1 MLWAAVHN
9 GSEFRSASFD
19 AGWAMR
25 WRFYADFLL
34 RVFSLAVV
42 LCLMGQAES
51 EAAERPNVLFIAID
65 DLNHWVGHLGRNK
78 QTKTP
83 HIDKLAGQGVTF
95 TKAYCLAPAC
105 NPSRAALMS
114 GQRPSTTGCYLN
126 GQNWRPGIK
135 EEILLNSHLAKN
147 GYSVFGCGKIYHGA
161 GDRGGHWDD
170 YFAGNGA
177 TQKHPDAKDT
187 GVGGIQFYPLA
198 NSDEEMPDYKVV
210 SYGLEQLNKKHDK
223 PFFLAVGLVKPHMPF
238 SVPRKWFDQF
248 PLDSIELPPH
258 REDDLADVPPAGVK
272 MAGPQG
278 DHAKIVESGRWKEAV
293 QAYLATIAFCDSQ
306 VGRLLDGLK
315 KSAYR
320 DNTIVVLWSDHGWS
334 LGEKSHWRKF
344 ALWEEPTRTVFVW
357 RVPGVTKP
365 GVCERPVDYSCIYPT
380 VCSLTGVPLP
390 SHLDGRE
397 ISSLL
402 KNPAAEWDQP
412 AITTHGFKNHTVRT
426 AGWRYIQYENGDE
439 ELYDAVNDPL
449 EYKNLANVAEHAAK
463 KKELAALLP
472 KTNAPNLPMNGGEGK
487 KKNKKKQDD

>member
-1 MLWAAVHN
+1 M
-9 GSEFRSASFD
+9 S
-19 AGWAMR
+19 
-25 WRFYADFLL
+25 WRFLI
-34 RVFSLAVV
+34 LAVIV
-42 LCLMGQAES
+42 QLAGSACADLR
-51 EAAERPNVLFIAID
+51 AAERPNVLFIAID

-83 HIDKLAGQGVTF
+83 HIDKLAAQGVTF
-95 TKAYCLAPAC
+95 TKSYCLAPAC

-147 GYSVFGCGKIYHGA
+147 GYSVFGAGKIYHGA

-170 YFAGNGA
+170 YFPGNGN
-177 TQKHPDAKDT
+177 TQKHADAKDT

-238 SVPRKWFDQF
+238 SVPKKWYDQF

-258 REDDLADVPPAGVK
+258 REDDLADVPPAGEK
-272 MAGPQG
+272 MAGPNG

-306 VGRLLDGLK
+306 VGRLLDGLE
-315 KSAYR
+315 KSAHR

-365 GVCERPVDYSCIYPT
+365 GGVCPRTVDYSCIYPT

-397 ISSLL
+397 ITSLL
-402 KNPAAEWDQP
+402 KNPAAEWNHP
-412 AITTHGFKNHTVRT
+412 AITTHGLQNHTVRT
-426 AGWRYIQYENGDE
+426 ANWRYIQYQNGDE
-439 ELYDAVNDPL
+439 ELYDSVNDPL
-449 EYKNLANVAEHAAK
+449 EYKNLAAVAEHAAK
-463 KKELAALLP
+463 KKELTAMLP
-472 KTNAPNLPMNGGEGK
+472 KTNAANLPMADGGGKKGK
-487 KKNKKKQDD
+487 KKQRND